1 MTKHV
6 VEERRWPTNKLLTA
20 PQAVEEIAQLRK
32 DNRVI
37 VFTNGCFDIIH
48 AGHVDLL
55 RQCRELGDHLIV
67 GLNSDES
74 VRRLKPGRPFNHT
87 YDRAMILTAI
97 RSVSAVVVFHED
109 TPTELIRLLHPDV
122 LAKGSEY
129 QESEIPGSDVVRQY
143 GGRVVRVQ
151 MVPGYSTSGLVDK
164 IRSMR

>member
-1 MTKHV
+1 M
-6 VEERRWPTNKLLTA
+6 NKLLTA

-55 RQCRELGDHLIV
+55 RQCRELGDYFIV

-74 VRRLKPGRPFNHT
+74 VRRLKPGRPFNNT
-87 YDRAMILTAI
+87 YDRAMVLTAI

-109 TPTELIRLLHPDV
+109 TPAELVRLLQPDV
-122 LAKGSEY
+122 LVKGSEY
-129 QESEIPGSDVVRQY
+129 QEADIAGGDSVKKR
-143 GGRVVRVQ
+143 GGRIVRVQ